1 MPVLFYAKHLFR
13 LTAAKQA
20 MYNGVK
26 SNPRE
31 ILCRRPRGDFMYCTD
46 RMEDL
51 LRDSRY
57 AGARVFNLYG
67 DQGMGKT
74 HIAAELMEA
83 RRKAGTPC
91 GYLDFNE
98 YKGLSAHTTLNA
110 LYQICDYLTIKH
122 SISLTQFE
130 IADEVNCERWGRI
143 PYCQRKKDVVAS
155 TIDQASDLSGLVV
168 DVISEFRE
176 LPYIGL
182 GINLLQRASKI
193 AYAIYHTHSPAYLS
207 HKAFRE
213 ACQGMSDLELLR
225 QLPLSLA
232 HDVENAA
239 QTVSPNHRILVVVDN
254 CHETR
259 LDNSWMD
266 TLISHT
272 GHITWLFLSRA
283 PLQYAGGDI
292 VSIPVSPL
300 DKEQLRHYLNRRT
313 CPKNDTLLDR
323 LLKTSGGVPLR
334 IERMLEYAA
343 RKGWRE
349 DSDWAQM
356 EALSYKNIAQEL
368 LNNLSVSEKEI
379 LFQLNFAQSFDEAL
393 FSRMFPGRLFGLY
406 RNWFQSSLFL
416 KDEFGRYQVQGSI
429 REEIASYMLQF
440 DESLEKT
447 CKEKL
452 YQTEYS
458 WFRDLDL
465 TAKYSISECDYH
477 LRNLLAYGME
487 APSADQYAR
496 DLIGLRRTL
505 LELGYTTE
513 YCYTLSQLAPKASD
527 AVRLSIF
534 QEIALLYLRLSNF
547 PKCREAIEQGLKLL
561 SPHDA
566 EHWITF
572 SLILMELEYISP
584 SGDQNAVQHC
594 IEIAENLIQVLD
606 ANISSIPFKDYVNS
620 MVKAHLYLAKAYI
633 VRNDYVKGAQYA
645 SYVLDLCADA
655 KKCSALALHASHA
668 KAQEYMGE
676 ISDMNGNGA
685 EALARYQSA
694 AENYQLAEA
703 AQPYWDA
710 SFYLDFGL
718 IYNRIAEASLSLAK
732 AQTSAEKR
740 AGFETA
746 ARTSVARAL
755 KKYDEVRSRRPELID
770 TYCKT
775 GFACNMFLEY
785 FWNRDE
791 FQAEVERCFEQA
803 NNNLQAAF
811 QIVGRDHKNRQLANI
826 SCTLTCIHG
835 RYLAHAGKDAE
846 AEQAFRQS
854 MQYGRTAVSAAPKHP
869 YGYLV
874 SAECC
879 LAFGAF
885 LHERGRKQEAEVIL
899 RDGLSCIQTAEHYA
913 GNSNRHFQSIQ
924 DGLLQYLRG

>member
-1 MPVLFYAKHLFR
+1 
-13 LTAAKQA
+13 
-20 MYNGVK
+20 MYNILV

-31 ILCRRPRGDFMYCTD
+31 ILCRRPRGDFMYCMD

-57 AGARVFNLYG
+57 AGARVFNLHG
-67 DQGMGKT
+67 GKGVGKT

-83 RRKAGTPC
+83 RRNAGAPC

-110 LYQICDYLTIKH
+110 LYQICDYLTLKH
-122 SISLTQFE
+122 NISLTQFE

-143 PYCQRKKDVVAS
+143 PYCQRKKDTVSS
-155 TIDQASDLSGLVV
+155 TIDQASELSGLVV

-193 AYAIYHTHSPAYLS
+193 AYAVYHTHSPAYLS
-207 HKAFRE
+207 YKAFRE
-213 ACQGMSDLELLR
+213 ECQNMSDLDLLR

-232 HDVENAA
+232 HDVESAA
-239 QTVSPNHRILVVVDN
+239 QAAGPSRRLLLVVDN
-254 CHETR
+254 YDEAQ

-272 GHITWLFLSRA
+272 GHITWIFLSRA
-283 PLQYAGGDI
+283 PIQYAGGDL
-292 VSIPVSPL
+292 VSIPVAPL
-300 DKEQLRHYLNRRT
+300 DREQLKRYLDKRNCRW
-313 CPKNDTLLDR
+313 NDAMLDR

-343 RKGWRE
+343 RKGWHE
-349 DSDWAQM
+349 DSDWVQM
-356 EALSYKNIAQEL
+356 ETLGYKSIAREL
-368 LNNLSVSEKEI
+368 LNSLSVSEKEI

-429 REEIASYMLQF
+429 QEEIASYMLQF
-440 DESLEKT
+440 DDSLEKT

-452 YQTEYS
+452 YLTEYS

-465 TAKYSISECDYH
+465 TANYSISVCDYH
-477 LRNLLAYGME
+477 LRNLLAYGLDT
-487 APSADQYAR
+487 PSPDQYAR
-496 DLIGLRRTL
+496 DLIGLNRTL

-513 YCYTLSQLAPKASD
+513 YCYTLARLAPQTSD

-547 PKCREAIEQGLKLL
+547 PKCREAIEQGMALL

-633 VRNDYVKGAQYA
+633 VRNDYDKGAQHA
-645 SYVLDLCADA
+645 SYVLDLCSDA
-655 KKCSALALHASHA
+655 KKCSALSLHASHA

-676 ISDMNGNGA
+676 ISDMDGDGEA
-685 EALARYQSA
+685 ALARYQSA

-703 AQPYWDA
+703 VQPYWDA

-732 AQTSAEKR
+732 AQTSVEKR
-740 AGFETA
+740 AAFEAA
-746 ARTSVARAL
+746 ARASVAHAL

-791 FQAEVERCFEQA
+791 LQAEVERCFEQA
-803 NNNLQAAF
+803 DSNLQAAF
-811 QIVGRDHKNRQLANI
+811 QIMGRDHKNRQLANI

-835 RYLAHAGKDAE
+835 RYLAHTGKDDE

-854 MQYGRTAVSAAPKHP
+854 RQYGHTAVSAAPKHP

-885 LHERGRKQEAEVIL
+885 LHERGRRQEAEAIL

-924 DGLLQYLRG
+924 EELLRYLRG